1 MATTMLAIDFRR
13 TQHVDMADA
22 LRRYIVKAYGEP
34 AESYTDDF
42 RSLDQMRA
50 AILAPEPHPASVDAH
65 LRYYAQLKHVGAK
78 FPVDEHTLRVV
89 FPWWPAFAKDKKP
102 VKQAHLSYDR
112 ASVLFNL
119 AAIYS
124 HLGAN
129 EVITTDEGIRR
140 ACELFKRSAGAIA
153 TLQGQ
158 LEGGELRHATVTL
171 DWQPCSLTC
180 FAHAMTAQAVE
191 CMWLK
196 AVAGGTSKPLV
207 LAKIASEVARL
218 HGAAVEAMA
227 GTQAAHMPGMVH
239 WINHLKAKRDLYLAH
254 ANVQKAIDCETK
266 ANYGEGVARL
276 QLAAHLLKRALSDA
290 KHVPAP
296 LAADLKSLDGKVA
309 VQLASAQKDND
320 VVYVQQVPAADQL
333 PPIPGYA
340 AASLGVEP
348 VALNLDDFGSV
359 IGAPLFAQLV
369 PYEIYQKASEY
380 TAKRDAVV
388 ADLAKRVKSVQE
400 AAWAALRATGAQ
412 GVLDAVANP
421 HAGVPAAVA
430 DRARAFAVGGGVR
443 HLDAQ
448 IDVLRTAAAQ
458 ARAKLDAID
467 AVLDGEASDDREM
480 KAQFRERWTRTASI
494 DLQRQIRDRLADLKE
509 KLGVAVASD
518 KYIAQ
523 KLAANREKLEM
534 LERSNDQL
542 AASLPAMMSALSVSD
557 ATYQQLAQAVNE
569 YSSLVRS
576 GDALAEQ
583 LKQHARTDAIE
594 PELLALVAE
603 HGTFRP
609 VDAAP
614 ILDTRLAAYTSTFTP
629 QIDGL
634 ESRTSQAAE
643 AVQLAADA
651 VRAKTGATTTA
662 SAREQSLND
671 LDAAFTVAQ
680 EIASNCKEGHKFYS
694 DLGRVLGDLHRQAE
708 DFAHARGIEKR
719 DLIAYLTSAIA
730 SGDQALSSPSTP
742 RGARSPPPLPPR
754 QGSGNMYPGAGF
766 VPGTW
771 QPDQPVRF
779 STPKK

>member
-1 MATTMLAIDFRR
+1 MLAIDFRR

-22 LRRYIVKAYGEP
+22 LRQYIIKAYGEP

-102 VKQAHLSYDR
+102 VKQAHLAYDR
-112 ASVLFNL
+112 ASVW
-119 AAIYS
+119 
-124 HLGAN
+124 
-129 EVITTDEGIRR
+129 
-140 ACELFKRSAGAIA
+140 FKRSAGAIA

-180 FAHAMTAQAVE
+180 LAHAMTAQAVE

-196 AVAGGTSKPLV
+196 A
-207 LAKIASEVARL
+207 IASEVARL
-218 HGAAVEAMA
+218 HGAAVEVMA

-254 ANVQKAIDCETK
+254 ANVQKAIDCELK

-296 LAADLKSLDGKVA
+296 LAADLKALDGKVA
-309 VQLASAQKDND
+309 VQLTLAQKDND

-340 AASLGVEP
+340 AANLGVEP
-348 VALNLDDFGSV
+348 VALSLDDFGNV

-388 ADLAKRVKSVQE
+388 ADLSKRVKSVQE

-458 ARAKLDAID
+458 AQAKLDAID

-523 KLAANREKLEM
+523 KLAANRDKLEM

-542 AASLPAMMSALSVSD
+542 EASLPAMMSALSVSD

-569 YSSLVRS
+569 YSALVRS
-576 GDALAEQ
+576 GDALADQ
-583 LKQHARTDAIE
+583 LKQHARNDAIE
-594 PELLALVAE
+594 PALLALVAE

-614 ILDTRLAAYTSTFTP
+614 ILDTRLVVYTSTFTP

-634 ESRTSQAAE
+634 ESRTAQAAQ
-643 AVQLAADA
+643 AVQLATDA
-651 VRAKTGATTTA
+651 VRAKTGTTTTSA
-662 SAREQSLND
+662 AREQSLND

-779 STPKK
+779 SAPKK